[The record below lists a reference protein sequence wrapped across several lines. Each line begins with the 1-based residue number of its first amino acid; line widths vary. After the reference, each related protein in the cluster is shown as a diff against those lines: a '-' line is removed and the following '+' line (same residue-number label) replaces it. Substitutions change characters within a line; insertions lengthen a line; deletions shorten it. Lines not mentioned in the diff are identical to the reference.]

1 MILIRSRL
9 GFVVASLAV
18 AFICWA
24 VVYLPPYEKIVYENS
39 PILSQEEAN
48 EKSTMAKGYKGDEN
62 IKRVNCIDDLRNEKG
77 IISVI
82 LEIDSND
89 LEATGIY
96 QCIEEGASSKP
107 EYNKIKVVFKRTLK
121 SYGQYYIATLESGER
136 VPVLI
141 NDSLVNIERKG
152 IIQLPIG
159 REDGTNLDFEKYN
172 VEYAYEHG
180 YLDCASSFAIGP
192 EMQDF
197 RFMEKMAV
205 LVIIVVMVVFLG
217 IVLGINIG
225 NSRK

>member
-39 PILSQEEAN
+39 PVLSQEEAD
-48 EKSTMAKGYKGDEN
+48 EKRTRAKGYRGDAN
-62 IKRVNCIDDLRNEKG
+62 IKRVHCIDDLMNEKG
-77 IISVI
+77 YINVV
-82 LEIDSND
+82 LEIDSSD
-89 LEATGIY
+89 LEPTGIY
-96 QCIEEGASSKP
+96 QCIEEGESSKP
-107 EYNKIKVVFKRTLK
+107 EYNKIKVIFKRTLK

-136 VPVLI
+136 FAVFI
-141 NDSLVNIERKG
+141 NDSIVDIKRKG
-152 IIQLPIG
+152 MLQLPIG
-159 REDGTNLDFEKYN
+159 RVGGANIDFEKYK
-172 VEYAYEHG
+172 VQFPYEDS
-180 YLDCASSFAIGP
+180 YLDCASSFATGP